1 MATSNVQLQ
10 QITSQLT
17 SLGFN
22 TMRGDVNIQAN
33 LLKSQIRIQEMALCG
48 ADKSDIYFYSM
59 NLEKLH
65 NLQNRL
71 SMLNSDE
78 VTELLKQKI
87 EILEQ
92 LTS

>member
-1 MATSNVQLQ
+1 
-10 QITSQLT
+10 
-17 SLGFN
+17 
-22 TMRGDVNIQAN
+22 
-33 LLKSQIRIQEMALCG
+33 MALST
-48 ADKSDIYFYSM
+48 ADKSDIHFYSM

-71 SMLNSDE
+71 AMLNSDQ
-78 VTELLKQKI
+78 VTDLLKQKI

>member
-10 QITSQLT
+10 QITSQLL

-22 TMRGDVNIQAN
+22 NTGGPINRQSN
-33 LLKSQIRIQEMALCG
+33 LLKQEIARQQMALST
-48 ADKSDIYFYSM
+48 ADKSDIHFYSM

-71 SMLNSDE
+71 AMLNSDQ
-78 VTELLKQKI
+78 VSDLLKQKI